1 MGNPGRRLR
10 FHKGFQFDLACDHF
24 HNVFDILAVLL
35 LLQLFCFFQHKFIET
50 GAREPSGVFTGQ
62 LFRVQ
67 KRLVQLLDLFRFA
80 LGFGTSHA
88 KCLGFSGRGRRY
100 LLFGFFFLASG
111 FDLFGRG
118 AKMPLDF
125 AFFLLR
131 RAFPEDILVLRIRLG
146 KIVEAE
152 SLREFQ
158 VATAFRIALDG
169 QVNAPFNFRGRTFS
183 ATAEVLIVLHLE
195 LSNIFFECS
204 QVFVDGG
211 HTRGKTSNH
220 NAKRVEE
227 NRQPNESTTIL
238 MRYGARGWLARSRQ
252 EEKSRARHCP
262 AVCRVLKCSDG
273 SAWKENSFS
282 GAGRILARSLQQVIN
297 ATGVILHTNLGRA
310 PLPETVVDEYRR
322 SATQYSNLEY
332 DLEAGARGKRDV
344 HTAELLMRL
353 TGAEAAIVVNNCAAA
368 VLVALAALARG
379 GEVIVSRGELIEIG
393 DGFRIPEIMEE
404 SGAILREVGTTNR
417 TRLADYENAINE
429 KTRALLRVHPSTF
442 KHTGLTET
450 TSLEE
455 LVSLS
460 QRSGLPLVED
470 LGSGCLVD
478 LSEYGVSEP
487 TVRQSIDSG
496 VSLVMLTRDQ
506 LLRGPQA
513 GVIAGK
519 RELIARVRRY
529 PLFRALRVDKL
540 TIAALEATLGAYL
553 RAAWDEIPTMRMI
566 RMTPQELKRRAE
578 NFIRELRPE
587 LPLDEVEIEIA
598 DGASLAGGGSTPSQS
613 LPTKII
619 RIASARYSATKL
631 EQRLRRAP
639 AGVSVI
645 ARVEDDRLILD
656 LRTVFPEQE
665 PLLVKTLAAAL
676 H

>member
-1 MGNPGRRLR
+1 MEMRGKKTVSAEQLELLRQIPSVDELLMQPRLAGLTKR
-10 FHKGFQFDLACDHF
+10 VDRNLVVEVAR
-24 HNVFDILAVLL
+24 AVL
-35 LLQLFCFFQHKFIET
+35 
-50 GAREPSGVFTGQ
+50 A
-62 LFRVQ
+62 
-67 KRLVQLLDLFRFA
+67 DL
-80 LGFGTSHA
+80 
-88 KCLGFSGRGRRY
+88 RGRIAEDSNWTAIS
-100 LLFGFFFLASG
+100 LDEAS
-111 FDLFGRG
+111 
-118 AKMPLDF
+118 
-125 AFFLLR
+125 
-131 RAFPEDILVLRIRLG
+131 
-146 KIVEAE
+146 
-152 SLREFQ
+152 
-158 VATAFRIALDG
+158 
-169 QVNAPFNFRGRTFS
+169 
-183 ATAEVLIVLHLE
+183 
-195 LSNIFFECS
+195 
-204 QVFVDGG
+204 
-211 HTRGKTSNH
+211 
-220 NAKRVEE
+220 VEE
-227 NRQPNESTTIL
+227 LI
-238 MRYGARGWLARSRQ
+238 
-252 EEKSRARHCP
+252 
-262 AVCRVLKCSDG
+262 
-273 SAWKENSFS
+273 SAQVE
-282 GAGRILARSLQQVIN
+282 RILSRSLQPVIN

-310 PLPETVVDEYRR
+310 PLTETVVDEFRR
-322 SATQYSNLEY
+322 SGTQYSNLEY

-344 HTAELLMRL
+344 HTSELLTRL

-368 VLVALAALARG
+368 VLVTLAALARG

-393 DGFRIPEIMEE
+393 DGFRIPEIMEQ

-417 TRLADYENAINE
+417 THLADYENAINE
-429 KTRALLRVHPSTF
+429 KTRVLLRVHPSNF
-442 KHTGLTET
+442 KVSGFTDKP
-450 TSLEE
+450 SLEE
-455 LVSLS
+455 LVALS

-478 LSEYGVSEP
+478 LSAHGIGEP
-487 TVRQSIDSG
+487 TVRQSVETG
-496 VSLVMLTRDQ
+496 VSLVMFSGDK
-506 LLRGPQA
+506 LLGGPQA

-519 RELIARVRRY
+519 KELVTRVRRY

-645 ARVEDDRLILD
+645 ARVEDERLILD

-665 PLLVKTLAAAL
+665 PLLIRTLASAL